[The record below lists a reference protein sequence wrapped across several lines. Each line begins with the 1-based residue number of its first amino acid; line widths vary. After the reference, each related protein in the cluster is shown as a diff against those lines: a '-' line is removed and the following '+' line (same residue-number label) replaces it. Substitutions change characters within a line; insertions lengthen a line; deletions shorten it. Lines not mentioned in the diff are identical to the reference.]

1 MTNPLQEKGWIQM
14 KQILDKE
21 MPQKNRNFVLP
32 IWLIASLMLFC
43 FMGGFFLH
51 KYKTAKLNPKHNV
64 STIAHPTNS
73 VKGNQYKKNTKS
85 LHSDNELIGQR
96 NKNNNL
102 ATSPTFQKSISDPN
116 KMVYNNVQIFPA
128 YTSVDNVLSE
138 TTSFN
143 TQNQSIP
150 KANEV
155 NLHPD
160 NLSPSITTLP
170 LTLMSTDHPF
180 SLTPLSRQKE
190 KKTNNTY
197 HNLFVTSGIQNF
209 RSKNY
214 VLGFGYM
221 FEKRFKKL
229 HPYVSVGYRLVS
241 YNIAEYLDT
250 LAMSALGEF
259 GNQKNTEIKINNIHQ
274 LELALGAHYNF
285 YKNYVIS
292 GGISF
297 PYRYNKIQYSE
308 NLSEKYFEDTASNP
322 NGNPESNELQIKNT
336 YSNFPGTYQSIDMV
350 PFIGFGA
357 NLSSKFMIT
366 AMYRHG
372 LYPIIKIPVLSHTN
386 HYENQLGIQIRYT
399 LQ

>member
-1 MTNPLQEKGWIQM
+1 M
-14 KQILDKE
+14 
-21 MPQKNRNFVLP
+21 
-32 IWLIASLMLFC
+32 
-43 FMGGFFLH
+43 
-51 KYKTAKLNPKHNV
+51 
-64 STIAHPTNS
+64 NS
-73 VKGNQYKKNTKS
+73 
-85 LHSDNELIGQR
+85 SDN
-96 NKNNNL
+96 
-102 ATSPTFQKSISDPN
+102 ATKIIIWQLPYLPKSISDPN

-221 FEKRFKKL
+221 FEKDSKASSLCF
-229 HPYVSVGYRLVS
+229 SW
-241 YNIAEYLDT
+241 
-250 LAMSALGEF
+250 
-259 GNQKNTEIKINNIHQ
+259 
-274 LELALGAHYNF
+274 
-285 YKNYVIS
+285 IS
-292 GGISF
+292 S
-297 PYRYNKIQYSE
+297 
-308 NLSEKYFEDTASNP
+308 
-322 NGNPESNELQIKNT
+322 
-336 YSNFPGTYQSIDMV
+336 
-350 PFIGFGA
+350 GF
-357 NLSSKFMIT
+357 L
-366 AMYRHG
+366 
-372 LYPIIKIPVLSHTN
+372 
-386 HYENQLGIQIRYT
+386 
-399 LQ
+399 